1 MVLEILKKL
10 KKTWEAGMQ
19 TVAVYKSVAS
29 GPFQYSLVS
38 RFKDG
43 LKELEE
49 GYRKPFKERYEAANG
64 EGTLETYLSKINE
77 STDHVWSELLFYRP
91 DLSAK

>member
-1 MVLEILKKL
+1 MVEDVLKKI
-10 KKTWEAGMQ
+10 KKGWEGGTQ

-29 GPFQYSLVS
+29 GPFQYALVY
-38 RFKDG
+38 RMKDG
-43 LKELEE
+43 LKEFQE

-64 EGTLETYLSKINE
+64 EGTSETYLSKITE
-77 STDHVWSELLFYRP
+77 SIDHSWSELLYYRS